1 MVQHMGGD
9 LTYDRVA
16 ESSIFTLDLPAAA
29 SVDEDADSASDLVD
43 HAKAS
48 K

>member
-1 MVQHMGGD
+1 MIQHMGGD

-16 ESSIFTLDLPAAA
+16 GSSIFTLDLPA
-29 SVDEDADSASDLVD
+29 SPKPDEDADSASDLFKR
-43 HAKAS
+43 AKAS